1 MEELRELLAAA
12 PAIRVIGS
20 RHSFSDIADSAELV
34 SLDAMPGEVEIDG
47 ARRTVSVPGGMRY
60 GDLARVL
67 GEAGL
72 ALGNLASLP
81 HISVA
86 GAGATGTPRSG
97 GPHPHKGGAGAADEP
112 RTAP

>member
-1 MEELRELLAAA
+1 MEELRALLARA
-12 PAIRVIGS
+12 PAIRAIGS
-20 RHSFSDIADSAELV
+20 RHSFTDIADSGELV
-34 SLDAMPGEVEIDG
+34 SLDAMPGEVEIDPAG
-47 ARRTVSVPGGMRY
+47 GTVSVPGGTRY

-86 GAGATGTPRSG
+86 GAVATATHGSG
-97 GPHPHKGGAGAADEP
+97 VRNRNMAGA
-112 RTAP
+112 